1 MSGRPNEGRVK
12 LTCYVLEETAQKI
25 DAAVDKTKRE
35 KNTKG
40 KIIDAKFQ
48 KPKKKTK

>member
-12 LTCYVLEETAQKI
+12 LTCYVMPDTREQINE
-25 DAAVDKTKRE
+25 AVDKTKRE